1 MDDHLSKR
9 PGRAASLTAG
19 VLAAAVLLA
28 ACGGGGEAA
37 APTTTS
43 TTVPQVELDKR
54 KAEQAVLAAADLPGY
69 TDDADEDEDEGED
82 LAGASEC
89 VGASALLVVLGETGD
104 PRGASSP
111 TRSSGV
117 HSVSSSVSFA
127 ATEDEAVAALAVVED
142 EATATCLGNA
152 LVADMGATPGFTNP
166 RLTTSRLP
174 AVPAGDQQAGFRMVL
189 RATAAGQVL
198 TFNFDQT
205 FVRVGRGVAVVFTFS
220 EGATFPNTERSR
232 LVTAVASRMAA

>member
-1 MDDHLSKR
+1 MGNHLRKR
-9 PGRAASLTAG
+9 PGRMAPVTAAVLT
-19 VLAAAVLLA
+19 AAVLLA

-43 TTVPQVELDKR
+43 TTVPQIELDKR

-69 TDDADEDEDEGED
+69 TDDADEDEGDD

-89 VGASALLVVLGETGD
+89 VGASPLLVVLGEAGD

-127 ATEDEAVAALAVVED
+127 ETEDEATAALAVVED

-152 LVADMGATPGFTNP
+152 LVADMRATPGFTNP

-174 AVPAGDQQAGFRMVL
+174 AVSAGDQQAGFRMVL
-189 RATAAGQVL
+189 RATVAGQVL

-205 FVRVGRGVAVVFTFS
+205 FVRAGRGVAVVFTFS
-220 EGATFPNTERSR
+220 EGATFPNAERSR